1 MPNWCVTDLI
11 IAGDKS
17 ELEKLEKLIGK
28 WTSKEYSKSK
38 VDKMW
43 LGNIVLGAGFKTFD
57 EARDGFRCRGSIV
70 YIGEVE
76 RAEEKLYSLEIEY
89 ESAWEPMIEMWYAV
103 IKKYTPHCR
112 LYWYA
117 EEPGF
122 ELYQSNDENHI
133 FFDVE
138 YAVTCWVKDDN
149 KFSKAG
155 FENGTGTY
163 TKEGLT
169 DMLRKVY
176 GEKTLDEM
184 RLLVTKDVE
193 EWEDEFLGIYDI
205 EIV

>member
-1 MPNWCVTDLI
+1 MPNWCMTDLI

-17 ELEKLEKLIGK
+17 ELQRLEKLIGK
-28 WTSKEYSKSK
+28 WTSKEYSKSGA
-38 VDKMW
+38 DKMW

-57 EARDGFRCRGSIV
+57 EVTDGFRCRGSID

-76 RAEEKLYSLEIEY
+76 REEGKLYSLEIEY

-103 IKKYTPHCR
+103 TRKYAPHCH

-122 ELYQSNDENHI
+122 ELYQSNDENHV

-138 YAVTCWVKDDN
+138 YAVTCWLEDDN

-163 TKEGLT
+163 TKEDLT
-169 DMLRKVY
+169 DMLRRVKISLIRV
-176 GEKTLDEM
+176 
-184 RLLVTKDVE
+184 
-193 EWEDEFLGIYDI
+193 
-205 EIV
+205 